1 MRAAIAGLV
10 FARLLARLPLKQ
22 EMTDNDKCESYD
34 LTDWGQPFEKAVRD
48 LPELSDKAVLVRVT
62 AAGLCHSDLH
72 IKKGFMDLVSAAS

>member
-1 MRAAIAGLV
+1 
-10 FARLLARLPLKQ
+10 
-22 EMTDNDKCESYD
+22 MTKCESYE

-72 IKKGFMDLVSAAS
+72 IKKGFIKHDFINTFADTPATNNNRL